1 MNWILTNSLWLVG
14 FGLMLASSGIDGA
27 YMAQW
32 MPDGWQWLGYVL
44 NSTADVSGMALTYFF
59 GRLQQDRAK
68 AKRRLAVIVL
78 GGELV
83 GVFFSWFFGWRQLL
97 IVLPPVE
104 PVDYRWIAPIAAA
117 FIPLLLAFIGYA
129 ESLLA
134 GKFES
139 SEKPLAQSVVKS
151 EPKPEPVN
159 ISEKPVITIPASLAP
174 IPAPLKTIE
183 LSEYRSLIAGLNGG
197 TPRTAEAV
205 NQWLAVNGYEQKPVS
220 TARRWAKVGE
230 HTFMEVG

>member
-32 MPDGWQWLGYVL
+32 MPDRWQWLGYVL

-78 GGELV
+78 GGEIV

-139 SEKPLAQSVVKS
+139 SEKPVNAPVVKS
-151 EPKPEPVN
+151 EQKPEPVN
-159 ISEKPVITIPASLAP
+159 AIPASLAP
-174 IPAPLKTIE
+174 IPAPLKIIE

-205 NQWLAVNGYEQKPVS
+205 NQWLEQHGYEQKPVS
-220 TARRWAKVGE
+220 TARRWALE
-230 HTFMEVG
+230 ANND